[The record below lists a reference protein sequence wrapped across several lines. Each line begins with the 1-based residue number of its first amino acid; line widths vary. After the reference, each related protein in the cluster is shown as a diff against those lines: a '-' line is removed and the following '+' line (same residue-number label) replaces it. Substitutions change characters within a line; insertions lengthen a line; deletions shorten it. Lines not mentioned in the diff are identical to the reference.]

1 MNEHSEYYTKS
12 AFMEDIRKSESK
24 KSDSQ
29 KPSDGAS
36 PLTKAKS
43 NPLEIDVE
51 DKSDAPPARVTG
63 RSYIGDNNFA
73 FGVKSNS
80 DPPGVIDGFQSYLRK
95 RNETK
100 SALLHDSDMSQI
112 TGMISNLN

>member
-1 MNEHSEYYTKS
+1 MKT
-12 AFMEDIRKSESK
+12 ESK
-24 KSDSQ
+24 QSDSQ
-29 KPSDGAS
+29 KPSDRAS
-36 PLTKAKS
+36 PATNFKNNL
-43 NPLEIDVE
+43 PEIDVE
-51 DKSDAPPARVTG
+51 ENNEAPPARITG

-73 FGVKSNS
+73 FGVKESS

-112 TGMISNLN
+112 TGMISNLNQEVQGLYSTTQQ

>member
-1 MNEHSEYYTKS
+1 
-12 AFMEDIRKSESK
+12 MEDIMKTESK

-29 KPSDGAS
+29 KPSDHAS
-36 PLTKAKS
+36 PATKIT
-43 NPLEIDVE
+43 NGLEIEVE
-51 DKSDAPPARVTG
+51 ENNEAQPARVTG

-73 FGVKSNS
+73 FGQVKESS
-80 DPPGVIDGFQSYLRK
+80 DPQLVIDGYQSYLRK

-112 TGMISNLN
+112 TGMI

>member
-1 MNEHSEYYTKS
+1 M
-12 AFMEDIRKSESK
+12 KSESK

-29 KPSDGAS
+29 KPSDRAS
-36 PLTKAKS
+36 PVTKTMDL
-43 NPLEIDVE
+43 PELDVE
-51 DKSDAPPARVTG
+51 DNNDAPPARVTG

-73 FGVKSNS
+73 FGVKTSS

-100 SALLHDSDMSQI
+100 KALLHDEDLSQI